1 MKTVSIFSII
11 VLMYIFPAYADV
23 CVPSSNRTL
32 KVVGVA
38 SDDTLNARSG
48 FSTNYPVL
56 FELAPNASGIRYLGE
71 KKYKTENC
79 AVLCDQF
86 QNGSSELAPTILR
99 ECLKKNRIWYFI
111 QNSDGQY
118 GWVSGKYVEED
129 EPQLT
134 KVSPARIIPDGKCA
148 IITASFAGE
157 AGALNFL
164 RNQEGNSSPAVLT
177 SKNGNFATVYG
188 IFNLEEG
195 KLRTQQLKTK
205 NMIPTDS
212 YCSQSDRFVDIRF
225 PDPFFANLYYKPSF
239 DCSKAKLPDER
250 AICANSRL
258 AELDQQVASGFR
270 QVQKLKGNDFAR
282 NLSRRLLSERKKCGF
297 NFGCIERN
305 QLNAISQYKLYG
317 ARLINLDQTDQIVE
331 VNENYSKQDAIT
343 YLTILQAYAKL
354 PDNNLDLKFSE
365 KFAAVKPITDGVWNV
380 RLSEAFE
387 ALRIHLKGN
396 FAFDKYYEN
405 ALAKE
410 AARTAAKLEQ
420 LSAAIQQEFTALKS
434 WSRNNLLDP
443 RSAEISKLLTAYESA
458 DSLNILKLTEILD
471 KAKRLGVS
479 TGTKND
485 PQASQ
490 CSELNLD
497 VCVPDQLC
505 ELGTK
510 TVLGQKRWLDNVFY
524 KEAKK
529 LGLSCDVDVPF
540 TQDAAKSYLLQLT
553 DFVSSNG
560 NVFDLSF
567 ATEFDKVRAIT
578 QGSWSVKLSKDFE
591 QFRLYVEKFPEF
603 QNYIDQKRVLA
614 EAEKKQRVEQL
625 RNAAAQDM
633 TVLKQWAQSN
643 VLDTKAAEIAKL
655 DAKLGEPSLQ
665 TIDALEK
672 LVAEVQDLMFS
683 TGVKDV
689 PESVLCAPTN
699 LDACSEIQLCEKATQ
714 LSDGYVSWQLNE
726 FAKRAKSLGL
736 TCKVRQTF
744 TQDAAKSYLLQ
755 LTDFVSSN
763 GNVFDLS
770 FATEFDK
777 VRAITQGSWSVKL
790 SKDFEQFRLY
800 VEKFPEFQNYID
812 QKRVLAEAEK
822 KQRVEQLRNAA
833 AQDMTVLKQWAQ
845 SNVLDTKAAEI
856 AKLDAKLGEPSLQTI
871 DALEKLVAE
880 VQDLMFSTGVKNAPA
895 NAKTQEMV
903 EGLYNPGSIYIFANN
918 SGDAFNLYKAMD
930 GKFTF
935 ESGSG
940 TFCASDKLSSLDFY
954 FLREKIFTTFRD
966 LHAVSSN
973 CSIGTDVF
981 LAKGNELTSDRIF
994 DIMAVA
1000 GLEKVGEF
1008 SRAHR
1013 DAAYDQLMYLKKTI
1027 KKDVLEGTRMG
1038 FGILK
1043 SQPNSSKICAIIDE
1057 NKFGHQEQLEEN
1069 ALLMDA
1075 MNLKWNGLE
1084 KIVSSSEEAF
1094 KFVQRG
1100 HCDAIYADAL
1110 NLGRLYLAG
1119 EVASVSFD
1127 FIPMWISN
1135 NAVEAS
1141 QKAYD
1146 DDMAASAQ
1154 AKAQAQQSFQDQQI
1168 LNDQALQSAKE
1179 LASEQQRALREQ
1191 HDLRFMVLKD
1201 ELRRQ
1206 VFAAVEF
1213 GFENPSEQVGYAKK
1227 YLSQSFVDPD
1237 LRTSPFDEIVRTMQ
1251 KISSERWEITEQ
1263 KFDRIDYGSALF
1275 KGRSVD
1281 AVQVE
1286 LNISVKN
1293 RLIGEFDEYCRRIH
1307 AVKDEDFDFWRNISV
1322 TDCANEAA
1330 TSQWRLKNAFQSKWI
1345 VEPN

>member
-1 MKTVSIFSII
+1 
-11 VLMYIFPAYADV
+11 MYIFPAYADV

-99 ECLKKNRIWYFI
+99 ECRKKNRIWYFI

-282 NLSRRLLSERKKCGF
+282 NLGRRLLSERKKCGF

-317 ARLINLDQTDQIVE
+317 ARLIDLDQTDQIVE
-331 VNENYSKQDAIT
+331 VNENYSKQDAIR

-365 KFAAVKPITDGVWNV
+365 KFAAVKPITDGVWND

-410 AARTAAKLEQ
+410 AALTAAKLEQ

-614 EAEKKQRVEQL
+614 EAEKKQRIEQL

-655 DAKLGEPSLQ
+655 G
-665 TIDALEK
+665 
-672 LVAEVQDLMFS
+672 
-683 TGVKDV
+683 
-689 PESVLCAPTN
+689 
-699 LDACSEIQLCEKATQ
+699 
-714 LSDGYVSWQLNE
+714 
-726 FAKRAKSLGL
+726 
-736 TCKVRQTF
+736 
-744 TQDAAKSYLLQ
+744 
-755 LTDFVSSN
+755 
-763 GNVFDLS
+763 
-770 FATEFDK
+770 
-777 VRAITQGSWSVKL
+777 
-790 SKDFEQFRLY
+790 
-800 VEKFPEFQNYID
+800 
-812 QKRVLAEAEK
+812 
-822 KQRVEQLRNAA
+822 
-833 AQDMTVLKQWAQ
+833 
-845 SNVLDTKAAEI
+845 
-856 AKLDAKLGEPSLQTI
+856 AKLGEPSLQTI

>member
-683 TGVKDV
+683 TGVK
-689 PESVLCAPTN
+689 
-699 LDACSEIQLCEKATQ
+699 
-714 LSDGYVSWQLNE
+714 
-726 FAKRAKSLGL
+726 
-736 TCKVRQTF
+736 
-744 TQDAAKSYLLQ
+744 
-755 LTDFVSSN
+755 
-763 GNVFDLS
+763 
-770 FATEFDK
+770 
-777 VRAITQGSWSVKL
+777 
-790 SKDFEQFRLY
+790 
-800 VEKFPEFQNYID
+800 
-812 QKRVLAEAEK
+812 
-822 KQRVEQLRNAA
+822 
-833 AQDMTVLKQWAQ
+833 
-845 SNVLDTKAAEI
+845 
-856 AKLDAKLGEPSLQTI
+856 
-871 DALEKLVAE
+871 
-880 VQDLMFSTGVKNAPA
+880 NAPA

-1227 YLSQSFVDPD
+1227 YLSQSFVNPD